1 MNEQKALQA
10 IKTLID
16 VSIKR
21 GVFENIDAVVEMS
34 NAFNYIAEKLLV
46 KENEQ

>member
-1 MNEQKALQA
+1 MNEQKALQL

-21 GVFENIDAVVEMS
+21 GVFENIDAAVEIS

-46 KENEQ
+46 KDNE

>member
-1 MNEQKALQA
+1 MTEEKALQA

-21 GVFENIDAVVEMS
+21 GVFENIDAAIEIS
-34 NAFNYIAEKLLV
+34 NAFNLIAEKILF
-46 KENEQ
+46 KENE

>member
-1 MNEQKALQA
+1 MNEKTALEA

-21 GVFENIDAVVEMS
+21 GVFENIDAAVEIS

-46 KENEQ
+46 KKNE

>member
-21 GVFENIDAVVEMS
+21 GVFENIDAAIEIS
-34 NAFNYIAEKLLV
+34 NAFNYIAEKMMK
-46 KENEQ
+46 KENE

>member
-10 IKTLID
+10 IKALID

-21 GVFENIDAVVEMS
+21 GVFENIDAAIEIS
-34 NAFNYIAEKLLV
+34 NAFNYLVEKLMT
-46 KENEQ
+46 KENE